1 MTFEDLVAEGR
12 KLEKPCLFLRPQGT
26 GPVVAVWYE
35 RDRNEVGAIGHRAWL
50 TVDARQIP
58 GLPASATGYL
68 SIFTDLE
75 LRKGGWVEESASWPK
90 RGGTP
95 LYAQAVS
102 VLPPSDALFA
112 RSPAVAQWEASPN
125 GGRDSEEGA
134 AAVERYEDLWMQEF
148 PLYLSD
154 DIYAALGG
162 WHMAWPEGDWH
173 DLLDEHLMVF
183 TLRDCE
189 PWVEAWRLRSGEF
202 RVIQRIT

>member
-1 MTFEDLVAEGR
+1 MTFDDLVAEGR

-35 RDRNEVGAIGHRAWL
+35 HDRNEVGAIGHRAWL

-58 GLPASATGYL
+58 GLPASVTGYL

-75 LRKGGWVEESASWPK
+75 LKKGGWVEESASWPK

-112 RSPAVAQWEASPN
+112 RSPAV
-125 GGRDSEEGA
+125 
-134 AAVERYEDLWMQEF
+134 
-148 PLYLSD
+148 
-154 DIYAALGG
+154 
-162 WHMAWPEGDWH
+162 MAWPEGDWH

>member
-1 MTFEDLVAEGR
+1 MTFDDLVAEGR

-50 TVDARQIP
+50 TVDARQVP
-58 GLPASATGYL
+58 GLPASVTGYL

-75 LRKGGWVEESASWPK
+75 LKKGGWVEESASWPK

-112 RSPAVAQWEASPN
+112 RSPAVVQWEASPN

-134 AAVERYEDLWMQEF
+134 AAVEKYEDLWMQEF
-148 PLYLSD
+148 PIYLSD
-154 DIYAALGG
+154 DIHAALGG
-162 WHMAWPEGDWH
+162 LAHGLAGRRLARPARRA
-173 DLLDEHLMVF
+173 LDGLH
-183 TLRDCE
+183 
-189 PWVEAWRLRSGEF
+189 ASRL
-202 RVIQRIT
+202 